1 MKPVV
6 IFGIG
11 DFAQVACSYFR
22 HDANRTI
29 AAFTVHSSFRN
40 EEKVLGIDVVP
51 FEKLEQSHPASE
63 FDLFVAIGY
72 KRLNKAREEIFEQC
86 KAKGYEL
93 ISFVH
98 SRACV
103 AADVAIG
110 ANCFIFEQN
119 VVQPFATIGDDVVLW
134 SGNHIGHHAKIGP
147 HCFIASHAVISGRV
161 EIGDHS
167 FVGVNSTFK
176 DGVRVAPRNVIGAG
190 AIITRDTQ
198 EDEVY
203 APEATVASRIKS
215 YQVRGLK

>member
-22 HDANRTI
+22 HDAGRTI
-29 AAFTVHSSFRN
+29 AAFTVHAAFRSA
-40 EEKVLGIDVVP
+40 EKVLGLDVVP
-51 FEKLEQSHPASE
+51 FETLERTHPATE

-72 KRLNKAREEIFEQC
+72 RRLNKAREEIYEQC
-86 KAKGYEL
+86 RGMGYGFS
-93 ISFVH
+93 SFVH

-103 AADVAIG
+103 AADVVIG

-119 VVQPFATIGDDVVLW
+119 VVQPFVTIGDDVVLW
-134 SGNHIGHHAKIGP
+134 SGNHIGHHAKIGS

-167 FVGVNSTFK
+167 FIGVNSTFK

-198 EDEVY
+198 DDEVY
-203 APEATVASRIKS
+203 APEATAASKVKS